1 MANGP
6 MLTLVRSASIAVQRW
21 LAFVAPW
28 FVVRALAAA
37 IVRPLKTDRILL
49 LGSAPMPS
57 LPQDP
62 NSWKLWAVNASA
74 RQADMLGLGPPSVT
88 VVDRGFFT
96 EPNRSV
102 ARAQVTPLDLGRV
115 IAVSTIRL
123 VQPPAIPDGSIRISR
138 FQRSVIVRAATGSR
152 LLDSGTFAQLSTGG
166 FSACLATLAASEQV
180 FLAGFTMRL
189 EPGTTRTPHFYED
202 PNITPSVAAGTP
214 DQVTARKH
222 SAADSAALSLIS
234 LLKVNLV
241 SLEPDLI
248 PLLTNWGQN
257 PPAWHLRRWT

>member
-1 MANGP
+1 
-6 MLTLVRSASIAVQRW
+6 MLKLLRSTSVAVQRW
-21 LAFVAPW
+21 LAFAVPW
-28 FVVRALAAA
+28 FVARAIAAA
-37 IVRPLKTDRILL
+37 TVRPLKTDRILL
-49 LGSAPMPS
+49 LGSAPTPS

-62 NSWKLWAVNASA
+62 NSWELWSVNASA
-74 RQADMLGLGPPSVT
+74 RQADLLGLGPPAVT

-96 EPNRSV
+96 EPSRSG

-115 IAVSTIRL
+115 IAVSTVRL

-189 EPGTTRTPHFYED
+189 EPGITHTPHFYED
-202 PNITPSVAAGTP
+202 PNITPSVATGTP
-214 DQVTARKH
+214 NQVTARKH
-222 SAADSAALSLIS
+222 SAADSAAFS
-234 LLKVNLV
+234 LLALRTSKI
-241 SLEPDLI
+241 SSSEGDLK
-248 PLLTNWGQN
+248 PLLYNWGQD
-257 PPAWHLRRWT
+257 PPSWARNRLV